1 MNAEETAV
9 DAQDEQKKKLLS
21 RLRRVEGQVRG
32 VQAMIDRDSSCEAV
46 AQQLAAA
53 RKALDRVFFEMVA
66 CSMEQALAGTRDAAA
81 ARRAT
86 AHITQLLAK
95 YG

>member
-1 MNAEETAV
+1 MSKKEEHRT
-9 DAQDEQKKKLLS
+9 KLLS

-32 VQAMIDRDSSCEAV
+32 IHGMIEKDASCEAV

-53 RKALDRVFFEMVA
+53 RKALDRTFFEMVA
-66 CSMEQALAGTRDAAA
+66 CSMELELSAAPNA
-81 ARRAT
+81 ASARQIT
-86 AHITQLLAK
+86 GHLTQLLAK

>member
-1 MNAEETAV
+1 MH
-9 DAQDEQKKKLLS
+9 AQDEHKKKLLS

-32 VQAMIDRDSSCEAV
+32 VQAMIDGDSSCEAV

-66 CSMEQALAGTRDAAA
+66 CSMEAELAGARDAAA

-86 AHITQLLAK
+86 GHITQLLAK

>member
-1 MNAEETAV
+1 MTAKEEHRI
-9 DAQDEQKKKLLS
+9 KLLA
-21 RLRRVEGQVRG
+21 RLHRVEGQVRG
-32 VQAMIDRDSSCEAV
+32 IQGMIKSDSSCESV

-66 CSMEQALAGTRDAAA
+66 CSMEMELAATKTAAGA
-81 ARRAT
+81 KNVTVRL
-86 AHITQLLAK
+86 TQLLAK

>member
-1 MNAEETAV
+1 MTTKE
-9 DAQDEQKKKLLS
+9 QHQKKLIA

-32 VQAMIDRDSSCEAV
+32 IQGMIGKDADCEAV

-53 RKALDRVFFEMVA
+53 RKALDRTFFEMVA
-66 CSMEQALAGTRDAAA
+66 CSVEQQLEG
-81 ARRAT
+81 AT
-86 AHITQLLAK
+86 DIRSAHLVTIQMAQMLTK

>member
-1 MNAEETAV
+1 MTAK
-9 DAQDEQKKKLLS
+9 QEHRNKLLA
-21 RLRRVEGQVRG
+21 RLRRIEGQVRG
-32 VQAMIDRDSSCEAV
+32 VQGMIESDSSCESV

-66 CSMEQALAGTRDAAA
+66 CSMEMELAGAKTAAGA
-81 ARRAT
+81 KNVTLRL
-86 AHITQLLAK
+86 TQLLAK

>member
-1 MNAEETAV
+1 MTAKEEH
-9 DAQDEQKKKLLS
+9 QKKLIA

-32 VQAMIDRDSSCEAV
+32 VQGMIEKDASCAAV

-66 CSMEQALAGTRDAAA
+66 CSMEMELSAAPNA
-81 ARRAT
+81 ASARKAT
-86 AHITQLLAK
+86 AHLTQLLAK